1 VPYLATWLPCRY
13 IAKVPRTIPPFTP
26 LRRLR
31 VRAGLTQLALAIRA
45 GCSANSISLIERG
58 APLSAEMAE
67 RLARALH
74 CNPSDL
80 TDVRAGNAEDG
91 R

>member
-1 VPYLATWLPCRY
+1 M
-13 IAKVPRTIPPFTP
+13 TIISKSPPTP
-26 LRRLR
+26 LRHFR

-45 GCSANSISLIERG
+45 GCSANSISLVERG

-67 RLARALH
+67 RLAPVLG
-74 CNPSDL
+74 CTPGDL
-80 TDVRAGNAEDG
+80 TNAENS